1 MHPPFKL
8 LPAASIM
15 FNKIFLLFLTV
26 IIAAP
31 ILTPAVLA
39 EKPIMAVKSNADQD
53 KQEIKKVINQNI
65 ASINSGDNVAYLKT
79 VAPTS
84 KEYKNAIENP
94 NNLKIVQAFGLIFKL
109 QELDYVQV
117 TSNQAEVKVKLIS
130 MAGKTGFAAEMEK
143 MKKQSGRKVN
153 PDGSVTTMKVTGG
166 FEKSQFATGTIKLG
180 KINGKWL
187 IVAMDSQKS
196 SANNTS
202 MSRVTSTTIPS
213 QPIRP
218 ADQKIFQ
225 QVFTKHLQALNQ
237 ENLGNYLA
245 TLDLKSPNYPTAKTS
260 TIKLFKDYDLKY
272 ELKAVDVISMG
283 QQDAVV
289 KLTATVKKLKGG
301 EFTDSQMVTI
311 NNVRKTNGQWRI
323 YDTQVENIS
332 PLNSPAKNVSQR

>member
-1 MHPPFKL
+1 MHFPFKL
-8 LPAASIM
+8 LPAASTM
-15 FNKIFLLFLTV
+15 FNKLFLSFLTV
-26 IIAAP
+26 IITAP

-39 EKPIMAVKSNADQD
+39 EKPIMAVQSNADQD

-65 ASINSGDNVAYLKT
+65 ASINSGDNAAYLKT

-94 NNLKIVQAFGLIFKL
+94 NNLKMVKAFGLIFKL
-109 QELDYVQV
+109 QELDYVKV
-117 TSNQAEVKVKLIS
+117 SSNQAEVKVKLLS
-130 MAGKTGFAAEMEK
+130 SAGKTGFAAEMDK
-143 MKKQSGRKVN
+143 MQSRTQVN
-153 PDGSVTTMKVTGG
+153 PDGSVTTTKVSGS
-166 FEKSQFATGTIKLG
+166 FKKSQFATGTIKLG

-196 SANNTS
+196 AANNPST
-202 MSRVTSTTIPS
+202 SRVTSTTIPS

-272 ELKAVDVISMG
+272 ELKAVDVVSIG

-311 NNVRKTNGQWRI
+311 NTVRKTNGQWRI

-332 PLNSPAKNVSQR
+332 SLNTSPTKAVKR